1 MTVSLRVLIVE
12 DSEEDALLLVREL
25 KRGGYEP
32 MYDRVDTASGMRA
45 ALERQSWDLVIG
57 DHSMPAFSSTAALAL
72 LRERALDVP
81 FICVSGTI
89 NEEQAVATMKAGAS
103 DYFA

>member
-1 MTVSLRVLIVE
+1 MSVSLRVLLVE

-32 MYDRVDTASGMRA
+32 TFERVDTAPAMLA
-45 ALERQSWDLVIG
+45 ALERQGWDLVVG

-72 LRERALDVP
+72 LRERGLDVP

-89 NEEQAVATMKAGAS
+89 SEDQAVAAMKAGAS
-103 DYFA
+103 D